1 MRRIINSTY
10 ITVDGRVED
19 PQLWPSTGER
29 DPQFEAIQT
38 DLLLSCDVLVM
49 GRRTY
54 DVFASSWPT
63 RSGDPM
69 ADQFNTMRKYVVST
83 TETEPTWENTQVLT
97 GDVAAQL
104 AEIKATPGKDIVQ
117 YGIGPVTRLMI
128 EHGLLDELRLWVH
141 PLIIGGTDRTDFVVP
156 DAAASLMHLRDATTL
171 AHGIVLLTYDF
182 PAAA

>member
-54 DVFASSWPT
+54 DVLRVVVADPIG
-63 RSGDPM
+63 RSDGRSVQHDAQVRGVNDRDR
-69 ADQFNTMRKYVVST
+69 ADVG
-83 TETEPTWENTQVLT
+83 EH
-97 GDVAAQL
+97 
-104 AEIKATPGKDIVQ
+104 PG
-117 YGIGPVTRLMI
+117 PHR
-128 EHGLLDELRLWVH
+128 
-141 PLIIGGTDRTDFVVP
+141 
-156 DAAASLMHLRDATTL
+156 
-171 AHGIVLLTYDF
+171 
-182 PAAA
+182 